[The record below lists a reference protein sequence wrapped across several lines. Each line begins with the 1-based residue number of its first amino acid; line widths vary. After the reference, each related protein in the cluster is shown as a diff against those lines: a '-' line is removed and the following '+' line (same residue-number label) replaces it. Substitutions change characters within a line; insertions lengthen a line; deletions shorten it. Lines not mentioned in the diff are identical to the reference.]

1 MRLEEK
7 SGGKSIWK
15 ELEGKELGVVIYRYV
30 CVCVLNFVCVLF
42 VFVWEEGERGEEDGG
57 GRRRERKH
65 KVR

>member
-30 CVCVLNFVCVLF
+30 CVCVRPSVCQYMKFSNNILKR
-42 VFVWEEGERGEEDGG
+42 EREG
-57 GRRRERKH
+57 GRGGTH
-65 KVR
+65 L